1 MNSIAGAQ
9 ILLVKTR
16 SEYANTNYTHFASF
30 HKLLSKLTPQVVAQ
44 AKCTDHTKKLS

>member
-9 ILLVKTR
+9 VLLVKTR

-30 HKLLSKLTPQVVAQ
+30 HKLLSKLTPQQVGPR
-44 AKCTDHTKKLS
+44 KMY